1 MEVPNALRSLP
12 LWLAAAWAISL
23 TTLGFFVVPM
33 LFANLP
39 SPAMA
44 GGMAAKLFAVQTSVS
59 VACALLL
66 LMTFRSEKLAPA
78 ATFIPSCT
86 MLALAGALLALLVE
100 FGVSP
105 RIVARDNLAL
115 WHGLG
120 SAMYLAQWVCALLV
134 FGKLANAALTPL
146 ASSAVQDT

>member
-1 MEVPNALRSLP
+1 MVATGKLRSLP
-12 LWLAAAWAISL
+12 LWMAAAWAMSL

-39 SPAMA
+39 SPAIA
-44 GGMAAKLFAVQTSVS
+44 GNMAAKLFAAQTGISV
-59 VACALLL
+59 VCALVL

-78 ATFIPSCT
+78 AAVIPSCT
-86 MLALAGALLALLVE
+86 VLALAGALLALLVE

-105 RIVARDNLAL
+105 HIVARDNLAL

-120 SAMYLAQWVCALLV
+120 TAMYFAQWVCALVV
-134 FGKLANAALTPL
+134 FGKLANAAS
-146 ASSAVQDT
+146 ASPKN

>member
-1 MEVPNALRSLP
+1 MATSSIWRSLP
-12 LWLAAAWAISL
+12 LWLAAAWAMSL

-39 SPAMA
+39 TPAMA
-44 GGMAAKLFAVQTSVS
+44 GGIAAKLFSAQTGVS
-59 VACALLL
+59 TICALLL
-66 LMTFRSEKLAPA
+66 LMCFRSEKLAPSA
-78 ATFIPSCT
+78 RVIPACT

-115 WHGLG
+115 WHGVG
-120 SAMYLAQWVCALLV
+120 SAMYFAQWLCALLV
-134 FGKLANAALTPL
+134 FGRLANAAG
-146 ASSAVQDT
+146 ASPAGADV

>member
-1 MEVPNALRSLP
+1 MAARGALGTLP
-12 LWLAAAWAISL
+12 LWLGAAWAMSL
-23 TTLGFFVVPM
+23 STLGFFVVPM

-39 SPAMA
+39 SPAIA
-44 GGMAAKLFAVQTSVS
+44 GGMAARLFAAQTVISV
-59 VACALLL
+59 VCVLVM

-78 ATFIPSCT
+78 AKVVPSCT

-105 RIVARDNLAL
+105 HIVARDNLAL

-120 SAMYLAQWVCALLV
+120 TAMYFAQWFCALMV
-134 FGKLANAALTPL
+134 FGKLANAAYALPADL
-146 ASSAVQDT
+146 DV